1 MTTIKKSV
9 KLSEIAHSRGQQYN
23 KIGNRAF
30 AEVSALV
37 AFLKTAEAAGA
48 HAAQAATALAEAE
61 ADVEGKSAALAE
73 AAAEVVQMQRRVK
86 FEAAKRTKAE
96 EAMAAVAAAMA
107 EVYDPT
113 KEYA

>member
-1 MTTIKKSV
+1 MIKKSV

-48 HAAQAATALAEAE
+48 HAAQARHERHRCCRSRALAQPLVTAQQQSHR
-61 ADVEGKSAALAE
+61 AVVPAARAGHFFPIVFSSS
-73 AAAEVVQMQRRVK
+73 EVC
-86 FEAAKRTKAE
+86 
-96 EAMAAVAAAMA
+96 
-107 EVYDPT
+107 
-113 KEYA
+113 